1 MNSQFKKNL
10 IMFYFISYNESIN
23 IMLTIGVYDAIDDKD
38 ELQ

>member
-1 MNSQFKKNL
+1 
-10 IMFYFISYNESIN
+10 MFYFISYNESTN